1 MERQRKVKSRKK
13 KQFPV
18 KIAAAVAGML
28 VLTCA
33 ATMGI
38 YIKKGQSYQTIF
50 FPNTIINGMDV
61 SEKTVEEVKSLIASG
76 IDGYTLTL
84 KERGGHTETI
94 TKEEIALHSV
104 FDGSL
109 EKLLEAQDPMKWW
122 SHRTEVSNYDIQT
135 MIAYDEALLQQKMDS
150 LQCFAE
156 DFIQAPTD
164 AYRSDYITGEG
175 YKIIPETPGNRL
187 VKETVATAITEAI
200 QDLKEEISLEQLD
213 AYIKPGITAADP
225 GLQTVVSEL
234 NKQVGVTVKYQ
245 FGDRIETLSG
255 ETTHHWMSV
264 NADQTIALDKDQ
276 VAAYVKSLASKYN
289 TAYQKKNLKTSYG
302 KTVVISGGFYGF
314 KINQGA
320 EADELYRII
329 RAGESQ
335 TREPIYSQKGAS
347 HGANDYGE
355 TDVEIHLTAQH
366 LFFYKNGKLIQ
377 ESDFVSGNLA
387 KKHDTPP
394 GAYAL
399 TYKERNATLKG
410 ENYATP
416 VSYWMPFNG
425 NIGMHDAGWR
435 SSFGGSIY
443 KTGGSHG
450 CVNLPPA
457 AAKTIFENIEKGIP
471 VLCYYL
477 EGTEAKP

>member
-33 ATMGI
+33 AAMGI

-264 NADQTIALDKDQ
+264 NADQTIGLDKDQ

-347 HGANDYGE
+347 HGANDYGD
-355 TDVEIHLTAQH
+355 TYVEINLTAQH

-443 KTGGSHG
+443 KTGGS
-450 CVNLPPA
+450 
-457 AAKTIFENIEKGIP
+457 
-471 VLCYYL
+471 
-477 EGTEAKP
+477 